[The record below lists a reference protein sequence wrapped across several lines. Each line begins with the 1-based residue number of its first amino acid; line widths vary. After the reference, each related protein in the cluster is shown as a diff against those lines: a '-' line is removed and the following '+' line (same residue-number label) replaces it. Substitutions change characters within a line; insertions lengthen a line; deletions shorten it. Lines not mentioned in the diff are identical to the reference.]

1 MPVADPAHWA
11 ADLLSIC
18 ATPWPRNRMVH
29 IVCHGH
35 SVPAGY
41 FKTPVVDTFNAY
53 PHLLHRGIKQRYPW
67 AVVNVTVTAIGGEDS
82 VAGASRFERDVL
94 ALRPDIVT
102 IDYGL
107 NDRRPGL
114 EKAKAAWEG
123 MIQNAKRRGA
133 KVLLL
138 TPTDDLSADLDN
150 PDDPLLRH
158 ADQIRRLADTH
169 GTALVDSLELWQ
181 DHARRGG
188 RRDAWMSQGNHP
200 NADGHR
206 RVAEEMLRWFP
217 PRTQSGSPSA

>member
-1 MPVADPAHWA
+1 MPVADPASWA

-41 FKTPVVDTFNAY
+41 FKTPVVDTFHAY
-53 PHLLHRGIKQRYPW
+53 PHLLHAGIKERYPF
-67 AVVNVTVTAIGGEDS
+67 AIVNVTVTAIGGEDS
-82 VAGASRFERDVL
+82 VSGAARFERDVL

-114 EKAKAAWEG
+114 DKAKAAWES
-123 MIQNAKRRGA
+123 MIRTAKQRGT

-138 TPTDDLSADLDN
+138 TPTDDLSVRIDDN
-150 PDDPLLRH
+150 SDPLLRH
-158 ADQIRRLADTH
+158 AAQIRSLAEIH
-169 GTALVDSLELWQ
+169 GTALVDSLALWQ
-181 DHARRGG
+181 NLHRSGG
-188 RRDAWMSQGNHP
+188 KRENWMSQGNHP

-206 RVAEEMLRWFP
+206 RVAEELLRWFP
-217 PRTQSGSPSA
+217 AGAKPI